1 MNMEEVTE
9 ANEARPSK
17 EAALRAYLHQRN
29 ETMGIQALYERAALE
44 AGNTQQE
51 LDEAL
56 LDCILGGPL
65 P

>member
-1 MNMEEVTE
+1 MDEVTE
-9 ANEARPSK
+9 ANEGNPSK
-17 EAALRAYLHQRN
+17 RAALLAFLDQRN